1 LLAKVQTETVPILLA
16 AIKNFGIFESKK
28 MKFIL
33 LRFARTQID
42 SKEGKMANILTNDVQ
57 TYIRELIS
65 MGFGSINKEEE
76 AHSENRKSIDSD
88 HPKQQKQTAVFSQKI
103 K

>member
-1 LLAKVQTETVPILLA
+1 LAKVLAETVPIFLT
-16 AIKNFGIFESKK
+16 AINNFGIIESIKK
-28 MKFIL
+28 GNLYTFDLQGPKLIP
-33 LRFARTQID
+33 
-42 SKEGKMANILTNDVQ
+42 KEGKMTNILTNDVQ

>member
-1 LLAKVQTETVPILLA
+1 
-16 AIKNFGIFESKK
+16 
-28 MKFIL
+28 
-33 LRFARTQID
+33 
-42 SKEGKMANILTNDVQ
+42 MANILTNDVQ